1 MFKTFILSFK
11 LRNTYKVN
19 TIIYAIKQLPIIR
32 KILPNSLYQ
41 NRGIKIFANIISA
54 ILEII
59 SIFIWKLVYILLM
72 LVAPLSLY
80 KTNMINNFFNIMLF
94 LTIGG
99 AFMNTYMFNPTKDK
113 YYAMFLMRMNAKQYT
128 LSNYWYSI
136 LKVIIGF
143 MPFIII
149 FGRMA
154 GVNLLSCI
162 IMPFFI
168 ASAKI
173 LVGAYNLKSYEKNN
187 IVVNENTPVKFVW
200 GIVFTC
206 LILAYL
212 LPYLGLSITPFI
224 FTVIALISIIG
235 AIFGIIFINKF
246 DKYREMYK
254 KILTSSSM
262 NTQKNAEKIA
272 RETVLN
278 QIEITPETTS
288 NKKGY
293 AYFNEIFIKRHS
305 KILSKS
311 VKWLSYIIIFI
322 IIGMIFFTQIN
333 EELRT
338 KTNEMLMSSLPYFVF
353 IMYLINRGQTV
364 TQSMFMNCDHS
375 MLTYAFFRSPKAIL
389 SLFKERI
396 KSVVF
401 INAIPAILVG
411 IGLSLLLYFTGGTT
425 NNLDYLI
432 IFVSIIS
439 MSVFFSIHHLVMYY
453 LLQPYNAASET
464 KSSTYS
470 VVNLL
475 TYFVCYYM
483 MKVKLPT
490 TYFGIATIIFASVYC
505 IISLILAYRL
515 APKTFKLRV

>member
-224 FTVIALISIIG
+224 FTIIAIISIIG
-235 AIFGIIFINKF
+235 AIF
-246 DKYREMYK
+246 
-254 KILTSSSM
+254 
-262 NTQKNAEKIA
+262 
-272 RETVLN
+272 
-278 QIEITPETTS
+278 
-288 NKKGY
+288 
-293 AYFNEIFIKRHS
+293 
-305 KILSKS
+305 
-311 VKWLSYIIIFI
+311 
-322 IIGMIFFTQIN
+322 
-333 EELRT
+333 
-338 KTNEMLMSSLPYFVF
+338 
-353 IMYLINRGQTV
+353 
-364 TQSMFMNCDHS
+364 
-375 MLTYAFFRSPKAIL
+375 
-389 SLFKERI
+389 
-396 KSVVF
+396 
-401 INAIPAILVG
+401 
-411 IGLSLLLYFTGGTT
+411 
-425 NNLDYLI
+425 
-432 IFVSIIS
+432 
-439 MSVFFSIHHLVMYY
+439 
-453 LLQPYNAASET
+453 
-464 KSSTYS
+464 
-470 VVNLL
+470 
-475 TYFVCYYM
+475 
-483 MKVKLPT
+483 
-490 TYFGIATIIFASVYC
+490 
-505 IISLILAYRL
+505 
-515 APKTFKLRV
+515 